1 MKKIFIALA
10 SFAILAAGCGQNP
23 PQQNNVT
30 IESNNAPAGF
40 DVNKLAQLVKTS
52 TDPQTLEKAIND
64 PNNKVNNLDLDKDG
78 NIDYLKVEEPNKNQL
93 NVVDDV
99 SSSDSVTVARIKVSP
114 NADNTTADLN
124 FLLLSYLMRPH
135 SYYMPMYHYGYYPS
149 YYSRTRTYTTFRP
162 TTSSAMSTRSSRS
175 SLIRKLCVAVVL
187 AEAPEVR
194 VGQVLDEAAAVS
206 GAGMSI
212 FDRLFRIGKAEA
224 NAAVDKLEDPA
235 KMADQI
241 LRELRSN
248 YQQAIQGE
256 AEIKALALQHRASEL
271 QYRNSADDWE
281 KKTNELL
288 DRIETKQLDEA
299 KGNEL
304 ATKAAEA
311 HQTALNQADQY
322 AKMAEKEESAVA
334 VMDLKI
340 KQIKDQI
347 ADTESRAQLISSRA
361 KTAEVSEKISKTLSS
376 VDTDGLMATLNR
388 MDQKASAQEFRAA
401 AYAQIDD
408 STLSTE
414 QEINKA
420 LSSGSTSSALEAIK
434 AKRTKLLN

>member
-1 MKKIFIALA
+1 
-10 SFAILAAGCGQNP
+10 
-23 PQQNNVT
+23 
-30 IESNNAPAGF
+30 
-40 DVNKLAQLVKTS
+40 
-52 TDPQTLEKAIND
+52 
-64 PNNKVNNLDLDKDG
+64 
-78 NIDYLKVEEPNKNQL
+78 
-93 NVVDDV
+93 
-99 SSSDSVTVARIKVSP
+99 
-114 NADNTTADLN
+114 
-124 FLLLSYLMRPH
+124 
-135 SYYMPMYHYGYYPS
+135 
-149 YYSRTRTYTTFRP
+149 
-162 TTSSAMSTRSSRS
+162 
-175 SLIRKLCVAVVL
+175 
-187 AEAPEVR
+187 
-194 VGQVLDEAAAVS
+194 
-206 GAGMSI
+206 MSI
-212 FDRLFRIGKAEA
+212 FDRLFRIGAAEA

-241 LRELRSN
+241 LRELRAN

-256 AEIKALALQHRASEL
+256 AEIKAMALQHRASEL
-271 QYRNSADDWE
+271 KSRNAADDWE

-299 KGNEL
+299 KGTDL
-304 ATKAAEA
+304 ANKAAEV
-311 HQTALNQADQY
+311 HQSALSEADEY

-347 ADTESRAQLISSRA
+347 AETESRAQMIQSRA
-361 KTAEVSEKISKTLSS
+361 KTAEVSEKISKTLSN

-420 LSSGSTSSALEAIK
+420 LGSGTSSSALDAIK

>member
-1 MKKIFIALA
+1 
-10 SFAILAAGCGQNP
+10 
-23 PQQNNVT
+23 
-30 IESNNAPAGF
+30 
-40 DVNKLAQLVKTS
+40 
-52 TDPQTLEKAIND
+52 
-64 PNNKVNNLDLDKDG
+64 
-78 NIDYLKVEEPNKNQL
+78 
-93 NVVDDV
+93 
-99 SSSDSVTVARIKVSP
+99 
-114 NADNTTADLN
+114 
-124 FLLLSYLMRPH
+124 
-135 SYYMPMYHYGYYPS
+135 
-149 YYSRTRTYTTFRP
+149 
-162 TTSSAMSTRSSRS
+162 
-175 SLIRKLCVAVVL
+175 
-187 AEAPEVR
+187 
-194 VGQVLDEAAAVS
+194 
-206 GAGMSI
+206 MSI

-271 QYRNSADDWE
+271 QYRNTAADWE
-281 KKTNELL
+281 KKANDLL

-299 KGNEL
+299 KGTDL

-311 HQTALNQADQY
+311 HQAAANEADQF

-347 ADTESRAQLISSRA
+347 AQTESQAQLIQSRS
-361 KTAEVSEKISKTLSS
+361 KTAEVSEKINKTLSN
-376 VDTDGLMATLNR
+376 VDTDGLMATLHR
-388 MDQKASAQEFRAA
+388 MDEKASAQEFRAA

-408 STLSTE
+408 ATMSTE

-420 LSSGSTSSALEAIK
+420 LGTGSGSNALEAIK

>member
-1 MKKIFIALA
+1 
-10 SFAILAAGCGQNP
+10 
-23 PQQNNVT
+23 
-30 IESNNAPAGF
+30 
-40 DVNKLAQLVKTS
+40 
-52 TDPQTLEKAIND
+52 
-64 PNNKVNNLDLDKDG
+64 
-78 NIDYLKVEEPNKNQL
+78 
-93 NVVDDV
+93 
-99 SSSDSVTVARIKVSP
+99 
-114 NADNTTADLN
+114 
-124 FLLLSYLMRPH
+124 
-135 SYYMPMYHYGYYPS
+135 
-149 YYSRTRTYTTFRP
+149 
-162 TTSSAMSTRSSRS
+162 
-175 SLIRKLCVAVVL
+175 
-187 AEAPEVR
+187 
-194 VGQVLDEAAAVS
+194 
-206 GAGMSI
+206 MSI

-224 NAAVDKLEDPA
+224 NAAIDKLEDPA
-235 KMADQI
+235 KMAEQI

-271 QYRNSADDWE
+271 KARNTAGEWE

-288 DRIETKQLDEA
+288 DRIESKQLDEA

-311 HQTALNQADQY
+311 HQAAENEANQY

-340 KQIKDQI
+340 KQIRDQI
-347 ADTESRAQLISSRA
+347 AETESRAQLIQSRA
-361 KTAEVSEKISKTLSS
+361 KTAEVSERINKTMSS

-408 STLSTE
+408 ATMSAE
-414 QEINKA
+414 QEINKV
-420 LSSGSTSSALEAIK
+420 LSAGTQSNALEAIK